1 MTGYYEQLKAKYP
14 FLGPLDIND
23 FDEENLDGLE
33 AVDLKPICDEYLKEE
48 SLENQ
53 IEKYDI
59 CKKFIRNF
67 LHLYT
72 QDRKIGH
79 YHCVCLAIWL
89 YNKAVSSNIS
99 LDFIHEMYLNFGNA
113 PEILPNVES
122 CDYDQFEIIKNDPDK
137 IRKFFYFTISS
148 EEIKEAIKLGKSY
161 PYRQALIE
169 YINDCVKVYETHIGK
184 CDTKEF
190 NDILCDEL
198 YYFEV
203 VYDEIKRELSES
215 DYQISSLQSTPE
227 ESIQKF
233 SLKVEENAL
242 PPRDSDVQADGEI
255 APGGMSTSK
264 IVTMG
269 SLISVPAVTFYVFK
283 FSPLKHWLRGNT
295 KNKNRLSSDIGELTE
310 KLQNDFEK
318 EYLKS
323 DDSQL
328 HIGYHAENYE

>member
-1 MTGYYEQLKAKYP
+1 MTFFILQHSCKIILFILRNFEKYLFTIYNIIFYDYTSKFISISSELRMYP
-14 FLGPLDIND
+14 FLEPLDINI
-23 FDEENLDGLE
+23 FDDENLD
-33 AVDLKPICDEYLKEE
+33 DLNAEYFESFCEEYLMEE
-48 SLENQ
+48 SPENK
-53 IEKYDI
+53 IHKYDI
-59 CKKFIRNF
+59 CKKLIRNF
-67 LHLYT
+67 VHLAT
-72 QDRKIGH
+72 KGRIIGH
-79 YHCVCLAIWL
+79 YNCVCLLNWL
-89 YNKAVSSNIS
+89 YNNVESSNI
-99 LDFIHEMYLNFGNA
+99 DFSFIRELFRYLGNQSY
-113 PEILPNVES
+113 ILPNVGS

-137 IRKFFYFTISS
+137 IRKFFYFTISD
-148 EEIKEAIKLGKSY
+148 EKIKAAISLGKNY

-283 FSPLKHWLRGNT
+283 VKKRIF
-295 KNKNRLSSDIGELTE
+295 
-310 KLQNDFEK
+310 
-318 EYLKS
+318 
-323 DDSQL
+323 
-328 HIGYHAENYE
+328 